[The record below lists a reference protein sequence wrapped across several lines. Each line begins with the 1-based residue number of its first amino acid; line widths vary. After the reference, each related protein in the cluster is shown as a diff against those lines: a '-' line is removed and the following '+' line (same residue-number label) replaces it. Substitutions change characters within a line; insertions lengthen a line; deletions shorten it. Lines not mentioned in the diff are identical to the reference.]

1 MERLGVISLEL
12 EGGNLLSVV
21 LVTLSQIQSR
31 NNLPGIIR
39 SVVSAASQCLV
50 IPLTSSNHVD
60 ILLSRILTRR
70 RIR

>member
-12 EGGNLLSVV
+12 EGGDLLSVV

-39 SVVSAASQCLV
+39 SVV
-50 IPLTSSNHVD
+50 TSCCITVPSHSPYFV
-60 ILLSRILTRR
+60 
-70 RIR
+70 